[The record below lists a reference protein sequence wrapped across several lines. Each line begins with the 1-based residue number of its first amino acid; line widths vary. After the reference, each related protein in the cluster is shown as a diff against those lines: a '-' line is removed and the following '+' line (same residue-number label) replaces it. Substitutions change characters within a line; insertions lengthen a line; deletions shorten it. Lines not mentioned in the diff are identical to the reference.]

1 MNYTSLVIEVGRL
14 AGQLRDNK
22 QQLLTI
28 KQQTIM
34 NIFAGLQV
42 YAGKWAVVED
52 KTRSFNDEEKALIE
66 RAEVVASEYGNSVC
80 FFMKGGGQT
89 YIPLSNQ
96 SSLTVGDSVDIS
108 KAKLLTLHRDGSADI
123 TRIDI

>member
-1 MNYTSLVIEVGRL
+1 
-14 AGQLRDNK
+14 
-22 QQLLTI
+22 
-28 KQQTIM
+28 M
-34 NIFAGLQV
+34 NIFSSLQV
-42 YAGKWAVVED
+42 YAGKWNVVD
-52 KTRSFNDEEKALIE
+52 TRSFNDEEKAMIK

-80 FFMKGGGQT
+80 FFMHSGGQT

-96 SSLTVGDSVDIS
+96 SSLTPGDAVDIN

>member
-1 MNYTSLVIEVGRL
+1 
-14 AGQLRDNK
+14 
-22 QQLLTI
+22 
-28 KQQTIM
+28 M

-42 YAGKWAVVED
+42 YAGKWKVVD
-52 KTRSFNDEEKALIE
+52 SRSFNDEEKAMIN

-80 FFMKGGGQT
+80 FFMKSGGQT

-96 SSLTVGDSVDIS
+96 STLGIGDEVDLNA
-108 KAKLLTLHRDGSADI
+108 AKLLTLHRDGSADI